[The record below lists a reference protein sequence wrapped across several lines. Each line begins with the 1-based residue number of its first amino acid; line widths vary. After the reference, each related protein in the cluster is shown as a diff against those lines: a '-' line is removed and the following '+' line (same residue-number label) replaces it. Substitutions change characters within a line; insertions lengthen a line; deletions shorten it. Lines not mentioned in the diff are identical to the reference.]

1 MTPTVP
7 ESPDR
12 FEPSPQQREKQGK
25 SASKRIALFIFV
37 GAGIVFTLVAMS
49 ILNSGDGLKSGNT
62 PVNLFEASRGAESIT
77 LPKPKPPEPPEPEPE
92 PEPAPL
98 PKRIQ
103 PMYIPVPTVS
113 TRRKQAQVKRLM
125 AAGALTSIQAFRMD
139 GTTQI
144 GRASCRE
151 RV

>member
-37 GAGIVFTLVAMS
+37 GAGIIFTLVAMS

-77 LPKPKPPEPPEPEPE
+77 LPKPKPPEPRNRSQNRSLRLYRNGFSPCTSPFRLF
-92 PEPAPL
+92 PL
-98 PKRIQ
+98 DA
-103 PMYIPVPTVS
+103 S
-113 TRRKQAQVKRLM
+113 RLRSS
-125 AAGALTSIQAFRMD
+125 A
-139 GTTQI
+139 
-144 GRASCRE
+144 
-151 RV
+151 